1 MHLPNFPVIKENLP
15 APQIHGH
22 TCLTIAFLLDA
33 DSTFWSMLLRA
44 SHCEAE
50 LAGPGEFV
58 EHDGRKTLAW
68 HCMTH
73 DKQQHA

>member
-1 MHLPNFPVIKENLP
+1 MHLPKLPVMKENLP

-44 SHCEAE
+44 PHCEAE
-50 LAGPGEFV
+50 LAGPGEIV

-68 HCMTH
+68 HRMTH
-73 DKQQHA
+73 NKQQHA